1 MPTET
6 SGNARL
12 EALANGLL
20 QVGLDTEEIAKL
32 CMSIDLTKV
41 SRNDALLGFSLW
53 LDAMKVACAHGLA
66 GVSTSALNTEVVPM
80 VRSYLEVSGKAAP
93 AEG

>member
-1 MPTET
+1 MPTEI
-6 SGNARL
+6 SRNASL

-53 LDAMKVACAHGLA
+53 LDEMKVACAHGL
-66 GVSTSALNTEVVPM
+66 VDFSTSVLNTEVVPI
-80 VRSYLEVSGKAAP
+80 VRSYLEVDDRAAP